1 MKDSGILWIGRVP
14 SHWDVKRIAYL
25 FHERDERNHPELPLL
40 NVSIHTG
47 VTIRKFSDEHI
58 EQMAE
63 DFSTYKVAYK
73 GDISFNKMRMWQG
86 AVGIVPTDGLVSPD
100 YVVAVPSA
108 EMDPAYYGYLFRT
121 PAFSA
126 ETARHSHGIVW
137 DRLRLYWDGFHDI
150 FVPVP
155 SFDEQKKIVNYLGQ
169 QINQLSNLSAKV
181 ETAIERLREYRS
193 ALISSAVTG
202 KMDVRNH

>member
-1 MKDSGILWIGRVP
+1 MKDSGIKWLGPVP
-14 SHWDVKRIAYL
+14 EHWTIKRLAFL
-25 FHERDERNHPELPLL
+25 FSERDERNQPDLPLL

-47 VTIRKFSDEHI
+47 VTIREFSDEHI

-86 AVGIVPTDGLVSPD
+86 AVGVAPTDGLVSPD

-108 EMDPAYYGYLFRT
+108 EIEVSYYGYLFRIH
-121 PAFSA
+121 AFSA

-137 DRLRLYWDGFHDI
+137 DRLRLYWDEFRDI

-155 SFDEQKKIVNYLGQ
+155 PLEEQKKISSYIDQ
-169 QINQLSNLSAKV
+169 QTKRLTDLAIKV

-193 ALISSAVTG
+193 ALISAAVTG
-202 KMDVRNH
+202 KIKIAE